1 MGKESFIIGVV
12 GTNLC
17 SSEQRRAQGMI
28 SSSQLVMRSRAIKRA
43 RDRKRTKEVI
53 LDLEMLLTKHI
64 RIFGFYKQI

>member
-1 MGKESFIIGVV
+1 ME
-12 GTNLC
+12 
-17 SSEQRRAQGMI
+17 RAKGMI
-28 SSSQLVMRSRAIKRA
+28 SPSQLVMRRREIKRA